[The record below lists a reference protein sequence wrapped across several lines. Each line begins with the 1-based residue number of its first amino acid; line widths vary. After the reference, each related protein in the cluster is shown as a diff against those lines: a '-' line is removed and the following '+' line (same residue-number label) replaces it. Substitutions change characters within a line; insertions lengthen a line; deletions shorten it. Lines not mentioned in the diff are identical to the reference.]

1 MVWHH
6 VKAKVLKVFVGIFFV
21 MVGMSPMEG
30 VSATAAVER
39 PIIEKGS
46 SKNLRLAKVYLA
58 AGDYRRAVE
67 SCQRELDEAPS
78 VESYVYLTYVYHA
91 IDGYMEWLAK
101 RDEWG
106 KIGQLS
112 LSFTSRGTYDLVD
125 PPDILA
131 RMAKELLHE
140 GLRQQFDLTASM
152 ANRLDKAQVDVL
164 WQQQTVWQN
173 AHPDSW
179 WAGIPKEWAW

>member
-6 VKAKVLKVFVGIFFV
+6 VKAQVAAVFVGLFFAVGV
-21 MVGMSPMEG
+21 M
-30 VSATAAVER
+30 SAMQGASAMASTER
-39 PIIEKGS
+39 PVMEKGF
-46 SKNLRLAKVYLA
+46 SKNLQRAEVYLA
-58 AGDYRRAVE
+58 AGDYRRAVQ
-67 SCQRELDEAPS
+67 SCQREIDEAPS

-91 IDGYMEWLAK
+91 IDGYMESLAK
-101 RDEWG
+101 KDEWG

-152 ANRLDKAQVDVL
+152 ANRLDKARVDLL
-164 WQQQTVWQN
+164 WQQQAAWQKAN
-173 AHPDSW
+173 PDTW